1 MKRERER
8 ERGKSLLPGP
18 TYIIEDPRPERPTT
32 PSSLGRRSL
41 GAVLSLRCVVERGA
55 GSTPGTLRKNDAL
68 EKRKK

>member
-1 MKRERER
+1 MKRER

-18 TYIIEDPRPERPTT
+18 TYIIEDPRPERPAH
-32 PSSLGRRSL
+32 SRLGRRSL

-55 GSTPGTLRKNDAL
+55 GSTAGTLRKNDAL